1 MSSILAYGL
10 WYALLRRHP
19 INRVVPLTLLMPVI
33 AVLLGVWLLGD
44 GLDSHKLL
52 GGALVIAG
60 LAVINLPGRRRPLPM
75 R

>member
-1 MSSILAYGL
+1 
-10 WYALLRRHP
+10 
-19 INRVVPLTLLMPVI
+19 MPVI